1 MNLITIFEIF
11 TKTSAYLSGED
22 IEITDEDT
30 LTLKSYGIEWT
41 YDDGIEV
48 LDKLVSEK
56 IDDLLAELPE

>member
-30 LTLKSYGIEWT
+30 LTLKSYGIE
-41 YDDGIEV
+41 
-48 LDKLVSEK
+48 
-56 IDDLLAELPE
+56 